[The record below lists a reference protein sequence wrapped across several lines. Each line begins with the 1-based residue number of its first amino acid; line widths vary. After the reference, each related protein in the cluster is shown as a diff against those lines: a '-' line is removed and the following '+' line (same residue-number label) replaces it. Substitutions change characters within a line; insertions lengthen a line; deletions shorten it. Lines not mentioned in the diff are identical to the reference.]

1 MSQENVDALRPVYE
15 EWRRGNFR
23 PRFDI
28 YDRDME
34 WGWSEEFPDSGGV
47 SRDPQLRSERL
58 MRWLSSW
65 RDWQVEAEE
74 YITRGEFVV
83 AFVRYT
89 GSGKESR
96 VDVDV
101 QGAHVWKMRDGKVVR
116 LEIFSSR
123 EKALEAAGLRE

>member
-1 MSQENVDALRPVYE
+1 
-15 EWRRGNFR
+15 
-23 PRFDI
+23 
-28 YDRDME
+28 
-34 WGWSEEFPDSGGV
+34 
-47 SRDPQLRSERL
+47 

-74 YITRGEFVV
+74 YITNGEFVV

-89 GSGKESR
+89 GSGKESG

-101 QGAHVWKMRDGKVVR
+101 QGAHVWRMRAGRVVR

-123 EKALEAAGLRE
+123 EKSLQAAGLRG